1 MAARVLIS
9 VAFTVGLITGKPTN
23 LTLGVIE
30 EGGDVVGVRA
40 HRLSLRC
47 TSKSPPSDPA
57 YVDWTYND
65 VPIQKGDPR
74 RYVAEDGSTLVISK
88 VVHNKKKGETDAGVY
103 QCKVRNSNGAILS
116 TPRRVTIAS
125 MAHEFSRSPS
135 NTTIVEGNL
144 LRFSCSIDSTPNA
157 NITWLKDGEPLHN
170 SKRYFITE
178 SELYVTS
185 VKLEDSGSYECSA
198 TNALINKKRISHA
211 GEVTVVGQTAQPL
224 AVLTPEARAESNP
237 RILRHGQKEVLVCA
251 ASGIPRPNLQWTHLR
266 SDGTTRTKDQDSNNG
281 LNIFTFDRVDVGDS
295 GVYTCVATQ
304 SSNGNISKI
313 STVIYVEVEV
323 PPMIVDKP
331 KSQIF
336 PAAKTVRIECEVR
349 GVPTPQVVWYKD
361 GAKLHINGRIKQRA
375 KELVLGAVVT
385 QDTGIY
391 QCFATSSAG
400 IAWAAGRL
408 VVNSSIDQPAPP
420 TGLKCRTLSSA
431 QVALSWNQIVKSDL
445 RAFSVHYF
453 PTDGGD
459 EGKDVTLNDS
469 YIVDK
474 LQPHTNYTFY
484 IRSYSSKSA
493 SEQSKRVICTTA
505 EALPTGAPK
514 LTVTATSSHCITI
527 EWSTLPMALARGNIV
542 SYEIQWKKTTQTSA
556 YFVVVPGGTS
566 NYVISGLQGGND
578 YMVRVIGATSLGW
591 PELNDNQAPWLK
603 VSTTKDESSTLQSP
617 SVQLYSVNSTI
628 IEVLWKYEN
637 DSSVDGFK
645 LTFRNSVDIDMKQVS
660 VPSSQRSYIIPNS
673 EPSKWYDVSVNVYR
687 GSYEGESCFIRYN
700 TGDLLTSKPTL
711 PVPTDLDAFPTSQ
724 HSINV
729 SWAIPSKEPLRNS
742 IRFRLFFTLMH
753 SNGQKPQPQILE
765 TNETSALLTGLMS
778 RTYYKVYVQAYRSDE
793 ISPFSFPVACKTLPE
808 VLGLVDNIGWK
819 VLSNSSIEVTWSALP
834 FPVTGYTVFYNARVT
849 SDQTDQWQHVA
860 VKDNK
865 TSIKLTD
872 LKSNMDYVVRIRGES
887 GSSHG
892 PLSADTYIS
901 LLLDGGF
908 MSNGDIYEKTNSSD
922 QILGIVV
929 GVSISICCIALCTGS
944 LLYRK
949 KCSKHQ
955 AQVPSSLSD
964 NGQCSAQCEQS
975 SLASIE
981 MKDIHPTSPVNGLK
995 LPLIINGTLPNGNNR
1010 EKIVRITDNPQGRR
1024 GERSSSHSTDEGDS
1038 LLSGPELDMEPEE
1051 PTQITLL
1058 VDSSLV
1064 VVASAKETA
1073 PDDGF
1078 HETHVSAHQW

>member
-1 MAARVLIS
+1 MAARVFIS

-47 TSKSPPSDPA
+47 TPKSLPSDPA
-57 YVDWTYND
+57 FVDWTYND
-65 VPIQKGDPR
+65 VPIPRGDPR
-74 RYVAEDGSTLVISK
+74 RYVAEDGSTLIISK
-88 VVHNKKKGETDAGVY
+88 VLHNKKKGETDAGVY

-116 TPRRVTIAS
+116 TPRRVTIAT
-125 MAHEFSRSPS
+125 MAHEFSWSPD
-135 NTTIVEGNL
+135 NTTVAEDDL
-144 LRFSCSIDSTPNA
+144 LRLSCFIDSTPKA
-157 NITWLKDGEPLHN
+157 NITWLKDGKPLPH

-178 SELYVTS
+178 SELFVIS
-185 VKLEDSGSYECSA
+185 VKPEDGGSYECSA

-211 GEVTVVGQTAQPL
+211 GEVTVVQQTAQPL
-224 AVLTPEARAESNP
+224 VVLAPEARTESNP
-237 RILRHGQKEVLVCA
+237 RILRHGQKEILICA
-251 ASGIPRPNLQWTHLR
+251 ASGIPRPKLQWTHLR
-266 SDGTTRTKDQDSNNG
+266 SDGTTRTKDDSNNG
-281 LNIFTFDRVDVGDS
+281 LNIFTFDPVDVGDS
-295 GVYTCVATQ
+295 GMYTCVVTQ
-304 SSNGNISKI
+304 SRNGNVSRV
-313 STVIYVEVEV
+313 STVIYAEVEV
-323 PPMIVDKP
+323 PPIIVDKP

-375 KELVLGAVVT
+375 KELVLGGVVT

-400 IAWAAGRL
+400 IAWEAGRL

-420 TGLKCRTLSSA
+420 SGLECRTLSST
-431 QVALSWNQIVKSDL
+431 QVALSWNQVLKSDL
-445 RAFSVHYF
+445 KAYSVHYF

-459 EGKDVTLNDS
+459 EGKEVALNGS
-469 YIVDK
+469 FIVDK

-484 IRSYSSKSA
+484 IRSYSKKSA
-493 SEQSKRVICTTA
+493 SEQSKRVICTTS
-505 EALPTGAPK
+505 EALPTGAPQ
-514 LTVTATSSHCITI
+514 LNVTATSQHCVAV
-527 EWSTLPMALARGNIV
+527 EWSPPPLVLARGIIV
-542 SYEIQWKKTTQTSA
+542 SYEIQWKKTSQTSA
-556 YFVVVPGGTS
+556 YFEVVPGGTFE
-566 NYVISGLQGGND
+566 YVISGLQGGND
-578 YMVRVIGATSLGW
+578 YLVRVIGATSLGW
-591 PELNDNQAPWLK
+591 PDLNDNQAPWLR
-603 VSTTKDESSTLQSP
+603 VSTPKEESSTLQSP

-637 DSSVDGFK
+637 DISIDGFK
-645 LTFRNSVDIDMKQVS
+645 LTFRNSVDIDMKQLS
-660 VPSSQRSYIIPNS
+660 VPSTERSYILPYS
-673 EPSKWYDVSVNVYR
+673 EPSKWYDVSVR
-687 GSYEGESCFIRYN
+687 AFQGSYDGESCLIRYK
-700 TGDLLTSKPTL
+700 TDDLLTSKPTL
-711 PVPTDLDAFPTSQ
+711 PVPADLDASPASQ

-729 SWAIPSKEPLRNS
+729 SWAIPSKEPFRNS
-742 IRFRLFFTLMH
+742 IRFRVFFALLH
-753 SNGQKPQPQILE
+753 SNDQKIVE
-765 TNETSALLTGLMS
+765 TNKTFAVLSGLVS
-778 RTYYKVYVQAYRSDE
+778 RTYYRIDVQAYRGDE
-793 ISPFSFPVACKTLPE
+793 VGPLSFAVVCKTLPE
-808 VLGLVDNIGWK
+808 ILGLVDNIAWK
-819 VLSNSSIEVTWSALP
+819 VLSNSSIELSWNALP
-834 FPVTGYTVFYNARVT
+834 FPVTSYTVLYSARLS
-849 SDQTDQWQHVA
+849 SDQNYQWQEVA
-860 VKDNK
+860 VKNNK
-865 TSIKLTD
+865 TSTKLTD
-872 LKSNMDYVVRIRGES
+872 LKSNLDYVVRIRGES

-892 PLSADTYIS
+892 PESADTYIS

-908 MSNGDIYEKTNSSD
+908 LSNGDIYEKSNSSD

-929 GVSISICCIALCTGS
+929 GVSISLCCIALCTGS

-949 KCSKHQ
+949 KCSKPL

-975 SLASIE
+975 SLTSIE
-981 MKDIHPTSPVNGLK
+981 MKDVHPTSPVNGLK
-995 LPLIINGTLPNGNNR
+995 LPLISNGVLPNGNNR

-1038 LLSGPELDMEPEE
+1038 LLSGPELDMEPDE

-1064 VVASAKETA
+1064 VVASTKETA